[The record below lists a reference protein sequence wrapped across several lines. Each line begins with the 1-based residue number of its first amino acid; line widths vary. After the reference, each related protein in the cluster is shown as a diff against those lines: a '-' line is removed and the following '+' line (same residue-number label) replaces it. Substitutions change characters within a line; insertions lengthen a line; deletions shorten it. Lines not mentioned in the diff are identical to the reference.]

1 MKTKFS
7 GILTLLLAFVV
18 QFTFA
23 QEKTISGTVSDE
35 NGLPLPTATV
45 IIQNTTTGTSTD
57 FDGNY
62 SINANV
68 GDVLDFSYVGYATQ
82 SQTVGASNTIDVT
95 LQPDNTL
102 DEVVVTA
109 LGIKR
114 KQDEITTA
122 NQVVKADE
130 LVKANN
136 PNVVK
141 GLSGKVSGLQ
151 VIANGNGVNDR
162 TRIVLRGN
170 RSISG
175 NNQALIVIDGTIS
188 TASLLQSLDPNS
200 IESVNVIKGANGAA
214 LYGSDGSNGA
224 IIVTTKKGNNET
236 EKITV
241 AVRSSVDFETV
252 DYVPERQTRYGQG
265 WDLGDGFENIVYEN
279 GGWGPEFDGQI
290 VPVGL
295 PQADGSYIMAPYS
308 TQGSDNIKEFFS
320 TGITTQNSVSLS
332 TGDADGYLYISGQ
345 LEETEFV
352 IQDDKRRKTAFNFK
366 GGKNLGKWGFTGNVT
381 YTNTKLGR
389 TNGTLYNDLIQTPSN
404 VDVEQFENSGQEGH
418 WNVYFN
424 SPYWVRDNARN
435 ATDAERY
442 SVTGEMTY
450 AFNDNINAL
459 VRSNGL
465 FTNITSLNWQ
475 NEYVEP
481 ADYITNYFGSGAG
494 RGVASSYN
502 QSSSNFKQYITDLLL
517 NFDYLLTDDIT
528 FKANLGLSNR
538 IIKRSFLRVGGS
550 DLTIP
555 GLYTSGNLNAGLD
568 ETITGDNFGAGAR
581 RERESKIGAYGQ
593 IDLGYKDFLF
603 LNITGRNDW
612 SSVLSKS
619 NNSYFYPS
627 VGLAFIATKAFPQI
641 KGDILNYAKLS
652 ASYVKVGNDGGIS
665 PYAIQQVYNQ
675 AQGFSLGGQNSFT
688 SPTSVTDPLLTP
700 EFTTSQEIGLNLGFL
715 KDRITLDT
723 NFAMFNTTDQITN
736 VGASASSGLATFG
749 GATINLAETKG
760 TSFEVDLGLK
770 VLKSEN
776 MDWNINLG
784 YSTTENEVVSVSD
797 QADRVSLGGFLGY
810 AEVMAIEGENF
821 PVIVTNA
828 YERDDQGRVL
838 INPNSGDPIE
848 ATGLKI
854 AGRTTPKHI
863 VNLNTSFRYKDFTL
877 SATMDYRTGHVFYS
891 DTKANM
897 TWSGHAVETAQS
909 GRGAFIWPNSAIET
923 SPGVY
928 EANTSVP
935 SGGTTAGAFITFFNN
950 YRNVGENHV
959 LDATA
964 FKLREL
970 SLRYDLNKKFLDRT
984 FLTAV
989 SLSAVARNVLTVLPT
1004 ENRGYND
1011 PEQGFSTGNAQGITT
1026 NGTAYPATRSY
1037 GLGLNLTF

>member
-45 IIQNTTTGTSTD
+45 IIKGTTTGTSTD

-62 SINANV
+62 SINASE

-82 SQTVGASNTIDVT
+82 SQPVGASNTVDVT

-122 NQVVKADE
+122 NQVVKAEE

-151 VIANGNGVNDR
+151 VIQNGNGVNNR

-188 TASLLQSLDPNS
+188 TAALLQNIDPNS
-200 IESVNVIKGANGAA
+200 IESINVIKGANGAA

-224 IIVTTKKGNNET
+224 IIVTTKKGNNDT
-236 EKITV
+236 EKMTV
-241 AVRSSVDFETV
+241 SIRSSVDFESV

-279 GGWGPEFDGQI
+279 GGWGPEFDGQM

-308 TQGSDNIKEFFS
+308 TRGSDNIKEFFS

-332 TGDADGYLYISGQ
+332 SGNSDGYLYISGQ

-352 IQDDKRRKTAFNFK
+352 IQSDERRKTAFNFK
-366 GGKNLGKWGFTGNVT
+366 GGKNIGKWGFTGNAT
-381 YTNTKLGR
+381 YTSTRLGR
-389 TNGTLYNDLIQTPSN
+389 TNGSLYTDLLQTPSN
-404 VDVEQFENSGQEGH
+404 VPIGQFANSGQEGH

-424 SPYWVRDNARN
+424 SPYWVRDNIRN
-435 ATDAERY
+435 KTQQERF
-442 SVTGEMTY
+442 SVTGELSY
-450 AFNDNINAL
+450 QINDNINTL
-459 VRSNGL
+459 IRSNGL
-465 FTNITSLNWQ
+465 FTDSNSLNWA
-475 NEYVEP
+475 NAYTEP
-481 ADYITNYFGSGAG
+481 AEYITNYFGSGAG
-494 RGVASSYN
+494 RGSASSFN
-502 QSSSNFKQYITDLLL
+502 TSNSNFTQYVTDFLV
-517 NFDYLLTDDIT
+517 NFDYMLTDDIS
-528 FKANLGLSNR
+528 FKANVGVSNR
-538 IIKRSFLRVGGS
+538 ITKNNFVQVGGS

-555 GLYTSGNLNAGLD
+555 GIYTSANLNDGLD
-568 ETITGDNFGAGAR
+568 ETITGDGR
-581 RERESKIGAYGQ
+581 SKQSKIGAYAQ
-593 IDLGYKDFLF
+593 LDLGYKDFLF
-603 LNITGRNDW
+603 LNLTGRNDW
-612 SSVLSKS
+612 SSVLDKS

-627 VGLAFIATKAFPQI
+627 AGLAFIATKAFPSI
-641 KGDILNYAKLS
+641 KGDILNYAKFT
-652 ASYVKVGNDGGIS
+652 ASYVKVGNDGGVG

-675 AQGFSLGGQNSFT
+675 ATGFSLGGQNSF
-688 SPTSVTDPLLTP
+688 SAPTSVTDPLLTP
-700 EFTTSQEIGLNLGFL
+700 EFTTSQEFGLNLGFL
-715 KDRITLDT
+715 KDRVTLDLAY
-723 NFAMFNTTDQITN
+723 AMFNTTDLITR
-736 VGASASSGLATFG
+736 VGASAASGLATFG
-749 GATINLAETKG
+749 GATINLAETEG
-760 TSFEVDLGLK
+760 SSIEVDLGLK
-770 VLKSEN
+770 VLRSED
-776 MDWNINLG
+776 MDWNVNLG
-784 YSTTENEVVSVSD
+784 YSTTDNNVVKVSD

-810 AEVMAIEGENF
+810 AEVFAIEGEQF
-821 PVIVTNA
+821 PSIATNA

-848 ATGLKI
+848 ATGLKL

-863 VNLNTSFRYKDFTL
+863 VNLNTSFRYKDFTI

-891 DTKANM
+891 DTKSNM
-897 TWSGHAVETAQS
+897 TWSGHAVETAQA
-909 GRGAFIWPNSAIET
+909 GRGQFIWPNSAINVGT
-923 SPGVY
+923 ADNPIY
-928 EANTSVP
+928 EANTSVG
-935 SGGTTAGAFITFFNN
+935 SGGTTAGSYITFFNN
-950 YRNVGENHV
+950 YRSVGENHV

-964 FKLREL
+964 FKIREL
-970 SLRYDLNKKFLDRT
+970 SLRYDLNEKFLDRT
-984 FLTAV
+984 FLTGL
-989 SLSAVARNVLTVLPT
+989 SISAVARNVLTVLPT

-1011 PEQGFSTGNAQGITT
+1011 PESGFSTGNAQGITT
-1026 NGTAYPATRSY
+1026 NGSAYPATRSY